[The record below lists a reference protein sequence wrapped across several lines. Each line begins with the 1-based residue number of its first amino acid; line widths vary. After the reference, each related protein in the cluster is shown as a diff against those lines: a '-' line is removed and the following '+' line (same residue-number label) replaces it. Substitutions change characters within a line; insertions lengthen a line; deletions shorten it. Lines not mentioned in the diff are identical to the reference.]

1 MEEQTINNELY
12 QTISKYNKQCELLN
26 MISIP
31 TFGIYSKDYSFLEQI
46 LILKKDSLPSNIPLK
61 MDNQI
66 KYLENK
72 YQNLNIEFYNI
83 TLSTSILFSISP
95 ESNSNSYTA
104 LNFISHPY
112 IFYNCKLEKEHKS
125 DIYCAAYTNED
136 LDINYIKE
144 AEGNTHLRINPN
156 CNIDDES
163 LKREVY
169 LHLSDDGYPSLSPNN
184 CHLLI
189 NLNEQIINFYVIT
202 CGTYFGK
209 IVKCFV
215 GNYVIIPN
223 INNSILFNELY
234 ESMNKETIKKNLID
248 DLFLFR
254 NKYNDFIKYILYFFI
269 NEIIKSSK
277 NIESIKNYLIKA
289 FSIIFDLNI
298 SKNDYYVKIISNIS
312 NNYYNNIIDFIDYL
326 YPNSKNISNDFGEK
340 ILENSLKNN
349 YIKELLIKFIK
360 HHTNKINSIILNII
374 DFVSTNDNML
384 FELQNKSY
392 ERYEKEIFQ
401 NIKNY
406 FCEKLEINKNEFEN
420 MKHSLMEENRIKKE
434 NPNIEILLNICECI
448 KTKEDIS
455 TQMNKLDKIIKY
467 YLFYIV
473 WEYKGKICGVHKDF
487 GRISFMRINEIDKKY
502 FCSDDERINC
512 CQELI
517 QYLIN
522 AEDKI

>member
-1 MEEQTINNELY
+1 VITCGTYFGKIVKCFVGNYIIIPNINN
-12 QTISKYNKQCELLN
+12 
-26 MISIP
+26 
-31 TFGIYSKDYSFLEQI
+31 
-46 LILKKDSLPSNIPLK
+46 
-61 MDNQI
+61 
-66 KYLENK
+66 
-72 YQNLNIEFYNI
+72 
-83 TLSTSILFSISP
+83 SILFSISP

-215 GNYVIIPN
+215 GNYIIIPN

-234 ESMNKETIKKNLID
+234 EKMNKETIKQNLII

-269 NEIIKSSK
+269 NEIVKSSK

-298 SKNDYYVKIISNIS
+298 SKNDEYIKIMSNIS
-312 NNYYNNIIDFIDYL
+312 YNYYNNIINYIDYL
-326 YPNSKNISNDFGEK
+326 YPNSKDISNDFGEK
-340 ILENSLKNN
+340 ILENSLKKN
-349 YIKELLIKFIK
+349 YIQDLFIKYIK
-360 HHTNKINSIILNII
+360 HHTNKINNIILNII
-374 DFVSTNDNML
+374 DFVSTNENLL
-384 FELQNKSY
+384 FELQNKSD
-392 ERYEKEIFQ
+392 EIYEKEIFQ

-406 FCEKLEINKNEFEN
+406 FCKKLEINANEFEN
-420 MKHSLMEENRIKKE
+420 MKNTLKEENRTKIE

-448 KTKEDIS
+448 KNKEEDIS
-455 TQMNKLDKIIKY
+455 IQINKLDNIIQY

-502 FCSDDERINC
+502 FCTDDERINC

-522 AEDKI
+522 AQEKI

>member
-1 MEEQTINNELY
+1 MDEHTINNELS
-12 QTISKYNKQCELLN
+12 QTISKYNKQCDLLN

-46 LILKKDSLPSNIPLK
+46 LILKKDSIPSNIPIK
-61 MDNQI
+61 MEEQI
-66 KYLENK
+66 IYLENK
-72 YQNLNIEFYNI
+72 YQDLKIEFYNI

-95 ESNSNSYTA
+95 ESYSSSYTA

-125 DIYCAAYTNED
+125 DIYCAAYTNEE
-136 LDINYIKE
+136 LEINYIKE
-144 AEGNTHLRINPN
+144 AEGNTHLRLNPK
-156 CNIDDES
+156 CYIDDES

-215 GNYVIIPN
+215 GNYIIIPN
-223 INNSILFNELY
+223 INNSILFNKLY
-234 ESMNKETIKKNLID
+234 ENMNKETIKQNLIV

-254 NKYNDFIKYILYFFI
+254 NRYNDFIKYILYFFI
-269 NEIIKSSK
+269 NEIIKNSK

-289 FSIIFDLNI
+289 FTIIFDLNI
-298 SKNDYYVKIISNIS
+298 SKNDEYAKIMNNIS

-349 YIKELLIKFIK
+349 YIQDLLIKYIK
-360 HHTNKINSIILNII
+360 YHTNKINNIILNII
-374 DFVSTNDNML
+374 DFISTNENIL
-384 FELQNKSY
+384 FELQNKSN
-392 ERYEKEIFQ
+392 EKYEKEIFQ
-401 NIKNY
+401 NIKYY
-406 FCEKLEINKNEFEN
+406 FCGKLKINTNEFEN
-420 MKHSLMEENRIKKE
+420 MKHSLMEENRKE

-448 KTKEDIS
+448 KNKEDIS
-455 TQMNKLDKIIKY
+455 VHLNKLDDIIKY

-487 GRISFMRINEIDKKY
+487 GRISFMRINEIDQKY
-502 FCSDDERINC
+502 FCNDEERINC

-522 AEDKI
+522 AEEKI

>member
-1 MEEQTINNELY
+1 MEEIIINNELP
-12 QTISKYNKQCELLN
+12 KYNEQCDLLN

-31 TFGIYSKDYSFLEQI
+31 TFGIYSNDYSFLEQV
-46 LILKKDSLPSNIPLK
+46 LILKKNSLPNNLPLK
-61 MDNQI
+61 MEEQI
-66 KYLENK
+66 NYLENK
-72 YQNLNIEFYNI
+72 YQDLNIEFYNI
-83 TLSTSILFSISP
+83 TLSTSILFSLSP
-95 ESNSNSYTA
+95 DTNSSSYTA

-136 LDINYIKE
+136 INYIKE
-144 AEGNTHLRINPN
+144 AEGNTHLKVNPK
-156 CNIDDES
+156 CNIDDEY

-215 GNYVIIPN
+215 GNYIIIPN
-223 INNSILFNELY
+223 INNSILFKELY
-234 ESMNKETIKKNLID
+234 ENMNKETIKQNLIV
-248 DLFLFR
+248 DLFQFR

-269 NEIIKSSK
+269 NEIVKYSK
-277 NIESIKNYLIKA
+277 NIESIKNYLLKA
-289 FSIIFDLNI
+289 FSIIFDLEI
-298 SKNDYYVKIISNIS
+298 SKNDEYVKIIRNIS
-312 NNYYNNIIDFIDYL
+312 NYYYNNIIDFIDSL

-349 YIKELLIKFIK
+349 YIQELLIKYIK

-374 DFVSTNDNML
+374 DFVSTNENML
-384 FELQNKSY
+384 FELQNQSNEK
-392 ERYEKEIFQ
+392 YEKEIFQ
-401 NIKNY
+401 NNMNY
-406 FCEKLEINKNEFEN
+406 LCEKLEINENEFES
-420 MKHSLMEENRIKKE
+420 MKNFFLEENRIKKE
-434 NPNIEILLNICECI
+434 NSNIEILLNICECI
-448 KTKEDIS
+448 KNKEDIS
-455 TQMNKLDKIIKY
+455 FQMNRLDNIIKY

-487 GRISFMRINEIDKKY
+487 GRISFMRINEIDEKY

-522 AEDKI
+522 AEEKYN

>member
-1 MEEQTINNELY
+1 MEYTPKI
-12 QTISKYNKQCELLN
+12 IH
-26 MISIP
+26 
-31 TFGIYSKDYSFLEQI
+31 FLKQI
-46 LILKKDSLPSNIPLK
+46 LILKKDSLPNNIPLK
-61 MDNQI
+61 LENQI
-66 KYLENK
+66 NYLENK

-215 GNYVIIPN
+215 GNYIIIPN
-223 INNSILFNELY
+223 INNSILFNKLY
-234 ESMNKETIKKNLID
+234 ENMNKETIKQNLIV

-254 NKYNDFIKYILYFFI
+254 NRYNDFIKYILYFFI

-298 SKNDYYVKIISNIS
+298 SKNDDYIKIMNNIS
-312 NNYYNNIIDFIDYL
+312 NNYYNNIIDFIDY
-326 YPNSKNISNDFGEK
+326 
-340 ILENSLKNN
+340 
-349 YIKELLIKFIK
+349 
-360 HHTNKINSIILNII
+360 
-374 DFVSTNDNML
+374 
-384 FELQNKSY
+384 
-392 ERYEKEIFQ
+392 
-401 NIKNY
+401 
-406 FCEKLEINKNEFEN
+406 
-420 MKHSLMEENRIKKE
+420 
-434 NPNIEILLNICECI
+434 
-448 KTKEDIS
+448 
-455 TQMNKLDKIIKY
+455 
-467 YLFYIV
+467 
-473 WEYKGKICGVHKDF
+473 
-487 GRISFMRINEIDKKY
+487 
-502 FCSDDERINC
+502 
-512 CQELI
+512 
-517 QYLIN
+517 
-522 AEDKI
+522 